1 MQVITRRPMFAAPS
15 IELMLIA
22 LLVCL
27 SCLPTP
33 RVNWQ
38 FSSPATTVSSAQ
50 AEALPTVISHPIIT
64 EAQAVQST
72 TVAKPMPRAVHSV
85 RAAAAAINAAAM
97 GTLQST
103 PVEIAPVILPH
114 ASGQC
119 GEDSGVPCTPLTK
132 EERMDLILNN

>member
-1 MQVITRRPMFAAPS
+1 MQAITRQPTSAPS

-38 FSSPATTVSSAQ
+38 FSSPATTVSSAH
-50 AEALPTVISHPIIT
+50 AETLPTPTVITQPIIT
-64 EAQAVQST
+64 EQQAVQST
-72 TVAKPMPRAVHSV
+72 TIAKPVSKAVHAV
-85 RAAAAAINAAAM
+85 RAAAAAIDAAGM
-97 GTLQST
+97 GIKSVRPL
-103 PVEIAPVILPH
+103 EIPILLPH

-132 EERMDLILNN
+132 EERMDIMLNN